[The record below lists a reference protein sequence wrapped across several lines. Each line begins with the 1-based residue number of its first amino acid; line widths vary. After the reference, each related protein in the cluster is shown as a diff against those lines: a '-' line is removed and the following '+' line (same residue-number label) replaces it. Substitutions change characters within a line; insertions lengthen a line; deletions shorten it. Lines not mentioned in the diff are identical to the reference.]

1 MTDATFNQ
9 INQQKVIEEDVSFEA
24 FLERYE
30 GQAAE
35 WHVGKVVQKL
45 SNNDRHQAIQ
55 MFLAFMLG
63 YFLGVKKS
71 GKIYQDGYQMQLND
85 NLPAR
90 QPDLLVVLNANKD
103 RIKHQYLDG
112 AADLVVEIISPAIGH
127 IDRGEKYYQYQFL

>member
-9 INQQKVIEEDVSFEA
+9 INQQKVIEEDVSFET

-30 GQAAE
+30 GQSVE

-45 SNNDRHQAIQ
+45 SNNERHQAIQ

-90 QPDLLVVLNANKD
+90 QPDF
-103 RIKHQYLDG
+103 Y
-112 AADLVVEIISPAIGH
+112 
-127 IDRGEKYYQYQFL
+127 